1 MDVFLWNNINI
12 FFHFVLA
19 GTYVLLWRRGSNVIT
34 AANLMIIRD
43 SRFRLVDGFNL
54 EISNVMPQDAGD
66 YVCQLSD
73 EHNRDITHTVEIL
86 GKLLIFLLFVFI
98 IFHFHFY
105 FNSGNKENNR
115 TVTLLQWWHGQII
128 SRYILEWILYFE
140 KMMLANWT
148 PTLLVITSRF

>member
-115 TVTLLQWWHGQII
+115 TVTLLQW
-128 SRYILEWILYFE
+128 
-140 KMMLANWT
+140 
-148 PTLLVITSRF
+148 